1 VEKQFWKI
9 TPLAQM
15 SDQQWESLCDG
26 CGRCC
31 VHKFQDEDTE
41 ELLFTNVACQLLDC
55 ETARCSDYPN
65 RLEKVAGCI
74 KITPQMLANDT
85 QRHWLPSTCAYR
97 LIAEDKPLF
106 DWHPLIAGNDQ
117 AIMDEGIKLAGGLV
131 PESEADLQEIEDS
144 L

>member
-1 VEKQFWKI
+1 MSASFWKDV
-9 TPLAQM
+9 PLNQM
-15 SDQQWESLCDG
+15 SDEQWESLCDG

-31 VHKFQDEDTE
+31 VHKFQDEETD

-55 ETARCSDYPN
+55 DTARCGDYEN

-74 KITPQMLANDT
+74 KITPKMLADDT

-97 LIAEDKPLF
+97 LIAEDRPLF
-106 DWHPLIAGNDQ
+106 DWHPLIAGNDL
-117 AIMDEGIKLAGGLV
+117 AITDAGIKLAGTLV
-131 PESEADLQEIEDS
+131 PESEADLSEIEDS